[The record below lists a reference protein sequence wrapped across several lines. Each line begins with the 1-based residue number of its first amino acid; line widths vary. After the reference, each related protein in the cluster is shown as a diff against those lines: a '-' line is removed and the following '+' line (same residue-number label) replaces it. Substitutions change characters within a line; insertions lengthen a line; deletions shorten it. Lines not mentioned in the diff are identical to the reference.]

1 MYEHYD
7 QSSSCTEIDIEIV
20 SAKTFE
26 LCLPIYHIKQAYD
39 WGDSWNLLALYELSN
54 NHMLFDTKMTEL
66 SW

>member
-1 MYEHYD
+1 MQESQRFIYKHTWVMYEHYD

-39 WGDSWNLLALYELSN
+39 
-54 NHMLFDTKMTEL
+54 
-66 SW
+66 